1 MTSECMHAMLHMNQE
16 QVSWDLVL
24 TPPSIGMLKCQCVF
38 SGNNVQLMTIEDC
51 QIGIRAGCCDNA
63 RLDAKR
69 CSNSSCIRNCTT
81 LQLFHSLTIC
91 FVQRACCAESLWC
104 RQLCLPKPFS
114 CLQYRLSSCPQ
125 AELGFCS
132 PKVPHTTLSSLIL
145 HEHRSHYSSEWQGA

>member
-91 FVQRACCAESLWC
+91 FNVRAVRKVCGAGSCAYQSLFLVYNIDCQVAHKQNWGSAVQRFLI
-104 RQLCLPKPFS
+104 QHCL
-114 CLQYRLSSCPQ
+114 R
-125 AELGFCS
+125 
-132 PKVPHTTLSSLIL
+132 
-145 HEHRSHYSSEWQGA
+145 